1 MTLQEFN
8 KKYKEYD
15 DAIENDEYDRFYNEN
30 KELCSFIT
38 EIWNINL
45 ALDEDFAVI
54 VDDEFEL
61 SLDDEA
67 EEEIQQVLLRCK
79 NRMIEGF
86 ELCH

>member
-1 MTLQEFN
+1 MTEMTIQEFN
-8 KKYKEYD
+8 EKYQEYD

-30 KELCSFIT
+30 KELCSFIA

-54 VDDEFEL
+54 VDDGFEL

-67 EEEIQQVLLRCK
+67 EEEIKKILIKRK
-79 NRMIEGF
+79 NKMIEEF
-86 ELCH
+86 